1 MSIDTPNQCMT
12 VEAAQALL
20 NEGLS
25 CRVDINVS
33 AQFQVG
39 ERVKAKVM
47 HPKTYTRLPR
57 YIRGKVG
64 EIVNDHGVYVFPDTM
79 GQRLSTKPQ
88 HVYSVRFS
96 AQTLWGMDASPY
108 DSLYIDLFDD
118 HLESLE
124 KMQIS

>member
-1 MSIDTPNQCMT
+1 MAIEPPNQCMT
-12 VEAAQALL
+12 AQNAITLL
-20 NEGLS
+20 NDGLS
-25 CRVDINVS
+25 CQAESDLPP
-33 AQFQVG
+33 QFQVG
-39 ERVKAKVM
+39 DRVKAKVM

-64 EIVNDHGVYVFPDTM
+64 EIVKNHGVYVFPDTM

-96 AQTLWGMDASPY
+96 AQELWGMDASPK

-118 HLESLE
+118 HLENP
-124 KMQIS
+124 

>member
-1 MSIDTPNQCMT
+1 MAIETPNQCMT
-12 VEAAQALL
+12 AQDAKTLL
-20 NEGLS
+20 GEGLS
-25 CRVDINVS
+25 CQAESDLP
-33 AQFQVG
+33 AQFHVG
-39 ERVKAKVM
+39 DLVRAKVM

-64 EIVNDHGVYVFPDTM
+64 EIVKDHGTYIFPDTM

-96 AQTLWGMDASPY
+96 AQELWGQDVSPN

-118 HLESLE
+118 HLESP
-124 KMQIS
+124 

>member
-1 MSIDTPNQCMT
+1 MT
-12 VEAAQALL
+12 VGAAKALL

-25 CRVDINVS
+25 CRVDIDLT

-39 ERVKAKVM
+39 DDVRAKVM
-47 HPKTYTRLPR
+47 HPQTYTRLPR

-64 EIVNDHGVYVFPDTM
+64 TVVKDHGVYVFPDTM

-88 HVYSVRFS
+88 HVYSIRFS
-96 AQTLWGMDASPY
+96 AQALWGMNVSPH

-118 HLESLE
+118 HLEAL
-124 KMQIS
+124 